1 MKRFL
6 LLVYLCLSAN
16 VYADNLVDSTIPIKS
31 IVVDES
37 IPEESAKFLES
48 RIEQILTR
56 NGCASSSS
64 TSRFYLAAKS
74 SIISKGIVQ
83 TTPVKI
89 SLRME
94 VHFYLGDVISNKL
107 YESASVT
114 VAGVGISETKAY
126 SSAFQKISSQNVQVQ
141 EMLTKAKNEIISYYN
156 NQYETILSKAEYLS
170 SLNKYDEA
178 IAALMEVP
186 EVCRNP
192 YEKCLSKASEIY
204 QLKIDYDAE
213 MLILK
218 ALNIWASEQNSNGAT
233 EVMKLLNL
241 IDPKTKHFK
250 KVTEL
255 RNEISSKL
263 DEQTRQEWEMEIRKY
278 EDSQLFKRSIVEAC
292 KEIGVA
298 WGNHQPQNVTKN
310 IKTWW

>member
-1 MKRFL
+1 MKRFFL
-6 LLVYLCLSAN
+6 LICLCLSVSA
-16 VYADNLVDSTIPIKS
+16 YADNVVDYNIPIKS

-56 NGCASSSS
+56 NGCASSSP

-94 VHFYLGDVISNKL
+94 VHLYLGDVISNKL

-156 NQYETILSKAEYLS
+156 NQYETILSKAESLS

-178 IAALMEVP
+178 IAVLMEVP
-186 EVCRNP
+186 EVCQNA

-241 IDPKTKHFK
+241 IDPKTKHFEK
-250 KVTEL
+250 ATEL